1 MSGATLDPRYSATR
15 SAPKRRMELRWSD
28 PRLRA
33 IVFQVLIVAAI
44 AAVIYYFVSNAR
56 QHLTEQHVTTGFGY
70 LDRNAGFQIAES
82 PIPFD
87 GAVNS
92 YGLAVVVGVLN
103 TIKVSVIG
111 IVLATVLG
119 TLVGVGRLS
128 RNWLLSR
135 LCGFYVE
142 VVRDIP
148 VLLQLFFW
156 YILLQTALPTIG
168 DFRGWLRDGHVPLQW
183 NPLPGVYVSQRGL
196 RFPAL
201 DWMPAHNWA
210 LLACAV
216 GIAGTVLLS
225 RRAKARQEETGH
237 HPLVWPFG
245 VLLVLGLP
253 MIVWAAL
260 GAPFTLDMP
269 ALRGFNFAGGS
280 FLSPEFFAL
289 EFGLVVYTAAYIAEI
304 VRSGILAVPKGQWEA
319 AGALGLTT
327 GTTLRRIILPQ
338 AMRVVIPPM
347 TSQFLNLTKNTSLA
361 VAIGYA
367 DLMSVTGTILNQT
380 GQSPEAIAV
389 AMAVYL
395 IISLSISAY
404 MNWFNGR
411 IALRER

>member
-1 MSGATLDPRYSATR
+1 MSGATLDPRYSAGR
-15 SAPKRRMELRWSD
+15 SAPKRRLELRWSD

-33 IVFQVLIVAAI
+33 IVYQVLIVGAV
-44 AAVIYYFVSNAR
+44 AAVLWYFVANAR
-56 QHLTEQHVTTGFGY
+56 QHLNEQHVTTGFGY
-70 LDRNAGFQIAES
+70 LDRNAGFQISES

-92 YGLAVVVGVLN
+92 FGLAVVVGVLN

-111 IVLATVLG
+111 VVLATVLG
-119 TLVGVGRLS
+119 TLIGIGRLS

-135 LCGFYVE
+135 LCGVYVE

-156 YILLQTALPTIG
+156 YILLQTALPTIQQ
-168 DFRGWLRDGHVPLQW
+168 FRAWGANAPLQW
-183 NPLPGVYVSQRGL
+183 HPLPGVFVSQRGL
-196 RFPAL
+196 RFPSL
-201 DWMPAHNWA
+201 DWAPAHSWA

-216 GIAGTVLLS
+216 GFVATVLLS
-225 RRAKARQEETGH
+225 RRAKTQQEATGKR
-237 HPLVWPFG
+237 PAVWPFG
-245 VLLVLGLP
+245 LLLVVGLP
-253 MIVWAAL
+253 LVVWAAL
-260 GAPFTLDMP
+260 GMPFALEMP
-269 ALRGFNFAGGS
+269 ALRGFNFVGGS

-319 AGALGLTT
+319 AGALGMGA
-327 GTTLRRIILPQ
+327 GTVLRRIILPQ
-338 AMRVVIPPM
+338 AMRVIIPPM

-380 GQSPEAIAV
+380 GQSPEAIAI

-395 IISLSISAY
+395 VISLSISTY

-411 IALRER
+411 IALKER

>member
-1 MSGATLDPRYSATR
+1 MSGATLDPRYA
-15 SAPKRRMELRWSD
+15 APRTAPRRRMEFRWSD

-33 IVFQVLIVAAI
+33 IVYQVLIIGFVVAVLAW
-44 AAVIYYFVSNAR
+44 FVGNAR

-82 PIPFD
+82 PIGFD

-103 TIKVSVIG
+103 TLKVSVIG

-119 TLVGVGRLS
+119 TAIGIGRLS
-128 RNWLLSR
+128 NNWLLGR
-135 LCGFYVE
+135 MCAFYVE

-156 YILLQTALPTIG
+156 YILLQTALPTIA
-168 DFRGWLRDGHVPLQW
+168 DFRGWARDGHTPLQW
-183 NPLPGVYVSQRGL
+183 NPLPGVFISQRGL

-201 DWMPAHNWA
+201 DWMPAHSWA
-210 LLACAV
+210 ALACLV
-216 GIAGTVLLS
+216 GIVLTLVLS
-225 RRAKARQEETGH
+225 RRARHRQEATGVK
-237 HPLVWPFG
+237 PAVWPWG
-245 VLLVLGLP
+245 LLLVVGLP
-253 MIVWAAL
+253 VLAWATL

-269 ALRGFNFAGGS
+269 VLRGFNFAGGT

-304 VRSGILAVPKGQWEA
+304 VRSGILAVPRGQWEA
-319 AGALGLTT
+319 ANAIGLKS
-327 GTTLRRIILPQ
+327 GTLLRRIILPQ
-338 AMRVVIPPM
+338 AMRVIVPPM

-361 VAIGYA
+361 VAIGYS

-380 GQSPEAIAV
+380 GQSPEAIAT

-395 IISLSISAY
+395 VISLSISAY
-404 MNWFNGR
+404 MNYFNTR
-411 IALRER
+411 IALKER